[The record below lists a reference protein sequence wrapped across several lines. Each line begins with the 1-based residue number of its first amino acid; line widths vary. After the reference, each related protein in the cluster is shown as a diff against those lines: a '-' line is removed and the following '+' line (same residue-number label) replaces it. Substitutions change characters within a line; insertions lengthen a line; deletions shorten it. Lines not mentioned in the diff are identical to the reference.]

1 MSPSVS
7 REVGFRMNEWMAR
20 HTRVSG
26 RMGNEWQWRQGA
38 GGWGAREM
46 MIVGVGSVLV
56 VLRIRCEFAE
66 AGRPRVDVI
75 G

>member
-1 MSPSVS
+1 
-7 REVGFRMNEWMAR
+7 
-20 HTRVSG
+20 
-26 RMGNEWQWRQGA
+26 MGNEWQWRQGA

-46 MIVGVGSVLV
+46 MIVGVDSVLV